1 MCVPKFLHMKK
12 GLFLAALLF
21 GFGSAQAQ
29 LTSKKGENYLPEAGD
44 WSVGVDA
51 TPFLNYVGNML
62 SSNGNSAPTQNFLN
76 ATQTI
81 VGKYFRTDK
90 MAYRG
95 ILRIGSN
102 SQHWSANIMQA
113 GITAPVYPAVPAM
126 VEDKYK
132 QSGMNVGLGGGL
144 EWRRGTTR
152 LQGYYGADVMI
163 TFSNSSRTFEYGN
176 ALNDSTAVNAISTD
190 WGQENETS
198 INIVNDTYGNTAR
211 VTEQKFGSS
220 FAFTLRGFG
229 GVEYFIFP
237 KISLAGEFGWGLT
250 IASSGAGST
259 TTESVNFQAQT
270 PTIGTQTIDGSKG
283 GRFSLDT
290 DRNLTGTTSGALRIN
305 FHF

>member
-1 MCVPKFLHMKK
+1 MKK
-12 GLFLAALLF
+12 SLFLAALLF
-21 GFGSAQAQ
+21 GFGSAHAQ
-29 LTSKKGENYLPEAGD
+29 LTSKKGENYLPEAGN
-44 WSVGVDA
+44 WSVGIDA

-62 SSNGNSAPTQNFLN
+62 SSAGNSAPTQDFLN

-81 VGKYFRTDK
+81 VGKYFKTDK

-102 SQHWSANIMQA
+102 SQNWSANIMQA
-113 GITAPVYPAVPAM
+113 GSAAPIYPAVPAM

-152 LQGYYGADVMI
+152 LQGYYGADAMI
-163 TFSNSSRTFEYGN
+163 SFSNSKSTFEYGN
-176 ALNDSTAVNAISTD
+176 ALNDSTSVSSISTD
-190 WGQENETS
+190 WGSVDETTV
-198 INIVNDTYGNTAR
+198 NIVNDTYGNTAR
-211 VTEQKFGSS
+211 ITEQKFGSS
-220 FAFTLRGFG
+220 FAFTLRAFG

-250 IASSGAGST
+250 FASLGAGST
-259 TTESVNFQAQT
+259 TTESVNFLSAT

-290 DRNLTGTTSGALRIN
+290 DRNLTGTASGALRIN